1 MNWLALNGAP
11 QTTAAC
17 SSSLDSHM
25 SPEPAQ
31 GNSIFQNSPGQVLL
45 AEKVLSQIEG
55 ELPSLFRKGLLHLSP
70 FTVTVNQRVYP
81 ISVSPLLKKGKLS
94 LEATS
99 TL

>member
-1 MNWLALNGAP
+1 
-11 QTTAAC
+11 
-17 SSSLDSHM
+17 M

-45 AEKVLSQIEG
+45 TEKVLSQIEG

-70 FTVTVNQRVYP
+70 FMVTINQRVHP
-81 ISVSPLLKKGKLS
+81 ISVSPLPKKGKLS

>member
-1 MNWLALNGAP
+1 MNWLALNDAP

-17 SSSLDSHM
+17 SFSLDSHM

-70 FTVTVNQRVYP
+70 FTVNQRVHP